1 MSENDT
7 LNINKNENSENPEK
21 KAEEVRA
28 FFESLDFMRLGQAV
42 NHENWQAAMM
52 IIKRMSVRADELG
65 LPDVSKKLVQI
76 KGCVQGRNRAQAL
89 NGMTLL
95 TGLRVKRLNS

>member
-7 LNINKNENSENPEK
+7 LDINPMEDAEK
-21 KAEEVRA
+21 AKEKAEEVRA
-28 FFESLDFMRLGQAV
+28 FFESMDFMRLGQAV

-52 IIKRMSVRADELG
+52 IIKRMSARADELG
-65 LPDVSKKLVQI
+65 LQDVSKKLVQI